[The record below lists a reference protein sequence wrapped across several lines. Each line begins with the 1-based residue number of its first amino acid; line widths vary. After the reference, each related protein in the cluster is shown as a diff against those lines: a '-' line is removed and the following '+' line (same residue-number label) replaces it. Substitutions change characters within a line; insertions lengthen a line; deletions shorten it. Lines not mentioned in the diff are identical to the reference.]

1 MRTTTKKITPFGKI
15 IKQYL
20 LKEGMTQADFA
31 RKAGITSQYLS
42 QIIYG
47 DLTVTTKTA
56 NKICNATGTPL
67 SEAYNILFGESE

>member
-20 LKEGMTQADFA
+20 LKEGMTQAAFA
-31 RKAGITSQYLS
+31 RKSGIASPYLS

-47 DLTVTTKTA
+47 DLTPTTKTA
-56 NKICNATGTPL
+56 NKICAATGTPL
-67 SEAYNILFGESE
+67 NEAYNILFGESE